1 ETLETR
7 LKRQKRL
14 PVSVVVRLGREIAGG
29 LAAAPAH
36 SLIHR
41 DVKPAN
47 IWLEAGRDRVK
58 ILDFG
63 LVRAAA
69 NEKGL
74 KPSGGIIGPPGYL
87 APEQVR
93 GQGVDARSA
102 LFALGCVLY
111 RACTGELPFK
121 GTDTLAVLAALAT
134 DTPRQVVD
142 LNPQVPL
149 RLSDLIMQLLAK
161 DPA

>member
-1 ETLETR
+1 
-7 LKRQKRL
+7 
-14 PVSVVVRLGREIAGG
+14 
-29 LAAAPAH
+29 
-36 SLIHR
+36 
-41 DVKPAN
+41 
-47 IWLEAGRDRVK
+47 
-58 ILDFG
+58 FG

-74 KPSGGIIGPPGYL
+74 TQSGAIIGTPGYL

-93 GQGVDARSA
+93 GQGVDARSD

-134 DTPRQVVD
+134 DTPRQAVD
-142 LNPQVPL
+142 LHPQVPL
-149 RLSDLIMQLLAK
+149 RLADLIMQLLAK
-161 DPA
+161 APAERPSSASAVIDVLTAIERGLQGGAATPPVSTAGESGRPPGQRPVPQKVAERAPPVRRAS